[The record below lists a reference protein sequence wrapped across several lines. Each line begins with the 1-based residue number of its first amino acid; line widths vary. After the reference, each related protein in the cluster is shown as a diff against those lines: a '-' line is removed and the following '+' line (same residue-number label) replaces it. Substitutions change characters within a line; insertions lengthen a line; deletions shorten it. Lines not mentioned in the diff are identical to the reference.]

1 MKKNSL
7 MRFMTLATALTLTAG
22 VIAPGMVS
30 LAKET
35 PPEPPS
41 GEMGNPPGEPP
52 EGGMGGGPGGPSQSD
67 VSWSGATTITSG
79 TQDSGK
85 TYISENADEN
95 ALLVETSD
103 AVELSDIT
111 VSKTG
116 GTSSSDAYSFYGIN
130 SAVMAKD
137 GTCLTI
143 NGGTVTTD
151 AAGANGVFSYGA
163 NNGTTNATGDGTTV
177 NISDVTIT
185 TTGNGSGGIMTTYG
199 GTTNAKDLTIT
210 TSGGSSAPIRTDRG
224 GGWVTVDGGTYT
236 SNGLGSPAI
245 YSTADVDVSNA
256 TLVSNKS
263 EGVCIEGT
271 GSIEL
276 TDCDLTADNN
286 ALNGNAT
293 FYDTIMIYQSQS
305 GDASDGTSS
314 FTMTGGSL
322 TSKNGDTF
330 HVTNTNAI
338 ITLEAVDITNSANGA
353 LISVCDD
360 GWSGASNV
368 ATLIANDQTL
378 EGSMLVGDD
387 STLNVN
393 LGNGS
398 VFTGNISGEITNG
411 KGETVSTSIGTVNM
425 ALESGSIWVLTG
437 DSEVSSLTGSGSI
450 NYNGYTLTVG
460 SSVYQS
466 GSIGNITETDET
478 GESRKDDTE
487 EVTVTDPVTGSTA
500 TLSEE
505 IVSEGTVYRLYDP
518 ARGEHFYTKSS
529 KEANYLSSI
538 GWAHESDS
546 DFSAV
551 GKDDEDAVAILR
563 VYNPNNGGM
572 HFYTTDVSEVQNLV
586 SAGWIYEGIS
596 HYELSTDSI
605 SGTPQYRLYNP
616 NSANGE
622 HNWTASESER
632 DMLVELGWINEG
644 IGWKIK

>member
-1 MKKNSL
+1 
-7 MRFMTLATALTLTAG
+7 MTLATALTLTAG

-30 LAKET
+30 LAKGT

-79 TQDSGK
+79 TTDSGK
-85 TYISENADEN
+85 TYASETADEN

-103 AVELSDIT
+103 SVSLSDVT
-111 VSKTG
+111 VTKTG

-163 NNGTTNATGDGTTV
+163 NNGTTNAAGDGTTV

-185 TTGNGSGGIMTTYG
+185 TTENGSGGIMTTYG
-199 GTTNAKDLTIT
+199 GTTNAKNLTIT

-256 TLVSNKS
+256 TLISNKS

-330 HVTNTNAI
+330 HVTNTNAV
-338 ITLEAVDITNSANGA
+338 ITLDDVDITNAPNGA

-368 ATLIANDQTL
+368 ATLNANDQTL
-378 EGSMLVGDD
+378 EGSVLVGDD
-387 STLNVN
+387 STLNLN
-393 LGNGS
+393 LTGNT
-398 VFTGNISGEITNG
+398 VFTGKTSGEITNG
-411 KGETVSTSIGTVNM
+411 KGETVSSSIGTVNM
-425 ALESGSIWVLTG
+425 AIESGSIWVLTG

-466 GSIGNITETDET
+466 GSIGNVTETTET
-478 GESRKDDTE
+478 GETGKDDSEKITI
-487 EVTVTDPVTGSTA
+487 TDPVTGNA
-500 TLSEE
+500 VTLSEE

-518 ARGEHFYTKSS
+518 TRGEHFYTKSS
-529 KEANYLSSI
+529 SEAKYLSSI
-538 GWAHESDS
+538 GWFHESDS

-551 GKDDEDAVAILR
+551 GKDDKDAVAILR

-586 SAGWIYEGIS
+586 SAGWVYEGIS
-596 HYELSTDSI
+596 HYELGTDSS

-616 NSANGE
+616 NSSNGE

>member
-1 MKKNSL
+1 
-7 MRFMTLATALTLTAG
+7 MTLATALTLTAG

-30 LAKET
+30 LAKGT

-79 TQDSGK
+79 TTDSGK
-85 TYISENADEN
+85 TYASETADEN

-103 AVELSDIT
+103 SVSLSDVT
-111 VSKTG
+111 VTKTG

-163 NNGTTNATGDGTTV
+163 NNGTTNAAGDGTTV

-185 TTGNGSGGIMTTYG
+185 TTENGSGGIMTTYG
-199 GTTNAKDLTIT
+199 GTTNAKNLTIT

-256 TLVSNKS
+256 TLISNKS

-330 HVTNTNAI
+330 HVTNTNAV
-338 ITLEAVDITNSANGA
+338 ITLDDVDITNAPNGA

-368 ATLIANDQTL
+368 ATLNANDQTL
-378 EGSMLVGDD
+378 EGSVLVGDD
-387 STLNVN
+387 STLNLN
-393 LGNGS
+393 LTGNT
-398 VFTGNISGEITNG
+398 VFTGKTSGEITNG
-411 KGETVSTSIGTVNM
+411 KGETVSSSIGTVNM
-425 ALESGSIWVLTG
+425 AIESGSIWVLTG
-437 DSEVSSLTGSGSI
+437 DSAVSSLTGSGSI

-460 SSVYQS
+460 NTAYKS
-466 GSIGNITETDET
+466 GSIGNVTETDET
-478 GESRKDDTE
+478 GESSKDDTE
-487 EVTVTDPVTGSTA
+487 KITITDPVTGSTA
-500 TLSEE
+500 TLTEE
-505 IVSEGTVYRLYDP
+505 IVSEGTVYRLYAP
-518 ARGEHFYTKSS
+518 TRGEHFYTKSS

-538 GWAHESDS
+538 GWVHESDS
-546 DFSAV
+546 DFSAI
-551 GKDDEDAVAILR
+551 GMDDKDAVAILR

-572 HFYTTDVSEVQNLV
+572 HFYTTDVSEVQDLV
-586 SAGWIYEGIS
+586 SAGWVYEGIS

-605 SGTPQYRLYNP
+605 SGTQQYRLYNP

-644 IGWKIK
+644 IGWKIRQ

>member
-1 MKKNSL
+1 
-7 MRFMTLATALTLTAG
+7 MTLATALTLTAG

-30 LAKET
+30 LAKGT

-79 TQDSGK
+79 TTDSGK
-85 TYISENADEN
+85 TYASETADEN

-103 AVELSDIT
+103 SVSLSDVT
-111 VSKTG
+111 VTKTG

-163 NNGTTNATGDGTTV
+163 NNGTTNAAGDGTTV

-199 GTTNAKDLTIT
+199 GTTNAKNLTIT

-256 TLVSNKS
+256 TLISNKS

-330 HVTNTNAI
+330 HVTNTNAV
-338 ITLEAVDITNSANGA
+338 ITLDDVDITNAPNGA

-368 ATLIANDQTL
+368 ATLNANDQTL
-378 EGSMLVGDD
+378 EGSVLVGDD
-387 STLNVN
+387 STLNLN
-393 LGNGS
+393 LTGNT
-398 VFTGNISGEITNG
+398 VFTGKTSGEITNG
-411 KGETVSTSIGTVNM
+411 KGETVSSSIGTVNM
-425 ALESGSIWVLTG
+425 AIESGSIWVLTG
-437 DSEVSSLTGSGSI
+437 DSAVSSLTGSGSI

-460 SSVYQS
+460 NTAYKS
-466 GSIGNITETDET
+466 GSIGNVTETDET
-478 GESRKDDTE
+478 GESSKDDTE
-487 EVTVTDPVTGSTA
+487 KITITDPVTGSTA
-500 TLSEE
+500 TLTEE
-505 IVSEGTVYRLYDP
+505 IVSEGTVYRLYAP
-518 ARGEHFYTKSS
+518 TRGEHFYTKSS

-538 GWAHESDS
+538 GWVHESDS
-546 DFSAV
+546 DFSAI
-551 GKDDEDAVAILR
+551 GMDDKDAVAILR

-572 HFYTTDVSEVQNLV
+572 HFYTTDVSEVQDLV
-586 SAGWIYEGIS
+586 SAGWVYEGIS

-605 SGTPQYRLYNP
+605 SGTQQYRLYNP

-644 IGWKIK
+644 IGWKIRQ

>member
-1 MKKNSL
+1 MA
-7 MRFMTLATALTLTAG
+7 LATALTLTAG

-30 LAKET
+30 LAKGT

-79 TQDSGK
+79 TTDSGK
-85 TYISENADEN
+85 TYASETADEN

-103 AVELSDIT
+103 SVSLSDVT
-111 VSKTG
+111 VTKTG

-163 NNGTTNATGDGTTV
+163 NNGTTNAAGDGTTV

-199 GTTNAKDLTIT
+199 GTTNAKNLTIT

-256 TLVSNKS
+256 TLISNKS

-330 HVTNTNAI
+330 HVTNTNAV
-338 ITLEAVDITNSANGA
+338 ITLDDVDITNAPNGA

-368 ATLIANDQTL
+368 ATLNANDQTL
-378 EGSMLVGDD
+378 EGSVLVGDD
-387 STLNVN
+387 STLNLN
-393 LGNGS
+393 LTGNT
-398 VFTGNISGEITNG
+398 VFTGKTSGEITNG
-411 KGETVSTSIGTVNM
+411 KGETVSSSIGTVNM
-425 ALESGSIWVLTG
+425 AIESGSIWVLTG
-437 DSEVSSLTGSGSI
+437 DSAVSSLTGSGSI

-460 SSVYQS
+460 NTAYKS
-466 GSIGNITETDET
+466 GSIGNVTETDET
-478 GESRKDDTE
+478 GESSKDDTE
-487 EVTVTDPVTGSTA
+487 KITITDPVTGSTA
-500 TLSEE
+500 TLTEE
-505 IVSEGTVYRLYDP
+505 IVSEGTVYRLYAP
-518 ARGEHFYTKSS
+518 TRGEHFYTKSS

-538 GWAHESDS
+538 GWVHESDS
-546 DFSAV
+546 DFSAI
-551 GKDDEDAVAILR
+551 GMDDKDAVAILR

-572 HFYTTDVSEVQNLV
+572 HFYTTDVSEVQDLV
-586 SAGWIYEGIS
+586 SAGWVYEGIS

-605 SGTPQYRLYNP
+605 SGTQQYRLYNP

-644 IGWKIK
+644 IGWKIRQ